1 MNDHTFMPMLVPV
14 LLICC
19 AVTVL
24 HTCFSEAHHLNRRK
38 DRQIILMFFL
48 IGSLDLLRKYSSHRI
63 NQSCNQIYP

>member
-1 MNDHTFMPMLVPV
+1 MPMLVPV

-48 IGSLDLLRKYSSHRI
+48 IGSLMFYSE
-63 NQSCNQIYP
+63 PK